1 MKSFSRFLTEA
12 RASKA
17 TEQAR
22 RLGLKGDGHGGW
34 YDQTGEF
41 VAKTVGGE
49 LKFYNQNDRPG
60 QDPPQARTQRNQ
72 QVAATQIAPEPV
84 APIAQQEVP
93 PEEQEPEEPQKI
105 LTVTFGRFNPPTIG
119 HEKLLKMAQKIAA
132 GGDLRIFPSRTHDPK
147 KNPLDPGTK
156 ISYMKKMFPQFAES
170 IVDSDKMKSIFDVL
184 VVSNEEYHAVNIV
197 VGADRQAEFENLANK
212 YNGQLYEYEQIRVVS
227 AGARDAD
234 AEGIEGM
241 SASKMRKAAAEGDY
255 DTFKRGIPSSLG
267 EKDTK
272 SLYNTLRKSMGDV
285 KSSKKKTTKEGF
297 QLWEIAPKCDYEN
310 LRENYITKKIFKV
323 GEEVEN
329 LNTGLVGMIKR
340 RGPNYLICVSE
351 NNVMFKSWI
360 KDVMETKDIEVPSN
374 NLKKLIKKAV
384 RRVDNNIDGF
394 VDKDDPKVGPYG
406 AFIPQVK
413 NTPRLLRKEWTDVS
427 GVPAN
432 QREVGTDALRKYIMR
447 MTGTTDIKNF
457 INKYKVKGK

>member
-1 MKSFSRFLTEA
+1 MKSFTRFLTEA
-12 RASKA
+12 KASKA

-41 VAKTVGGE
+41 VAKTEGGE
-49 LKFYNQNDRPG
+49 LKFYNQGDRPG

-72 QVAATQIAPEPV
+72 QVAATQIAPEPRV
-84 APIAQQEVP
+84 PAMQQGQIP
-93 PEEQEPEEPQKI
+93 PEQEAPPEPQKI

-132 GGDLRIFPSRTHDPK
+132 GGDLRIFPSRTQDPK
-147 KNPLDPGTK
+147 KNPLDPKTK

-212 YNGQLYEYEQIRVVS
+212 YNGELYEYEQIRVVS

-255 DTFKRGIPSSLG
+255 DTFKRGIPKSLG
-267 EKDTK
+267 EKETK
-272 SLYNTLRKSMGDV
+272 SLFNTLR
-285 KSSKKKTTKEGF
+285 
-297 QLWEIAPKCDYEN
+297 
-310 LRENYITKKIFKV
+310 
-323 GEEVEN
+323 
-329 LNTGLVGMIKR
+329 
-340 RGPNYLICVSE
+340 
-351 NNVMFKSWI
+351 
-360 KDVMETKDIEVPSN
+360 
-374 NLKKLIKKAV
+374 LKKDLNFGK
-384 RRVDNNIDGF
+384 
-394 VDKDDPKVGPYG
+394 
-406 AFIPQVK
+406 
-413 NTPRLLRKEWTDVS
+413 LLQ
-427 GVPAN
+427 N
-432 QREVGTDALRKYIMR
+432 MIMK
-447 MTGTTDIKNF
+447 I
-457 INKYKVKGK
+457 